1 MKRAVIFALGTGLL
15 LTPGAALA
23 QDDMTVEAFEASLT
37 YERGTVMLGKDLAT
51 LEVPAEFRFLG
62 PDDAQRLLTEGWG
75 NPPMDAP
82 LGMIVPSEIG
92 PMSPEGWGVVITFEE
107 DGYVEDDDA
116 ETLDYDELLAEIQAD
131 TRAESEARED
141 AGYESIELV
150 GWAAPPHYDA
160 STHKL
165 YWAQELRFGDQ
176 EPHTLNYNI
185 RVLGRRG
192 VLVMNAVAG
201 MSMLDE
207 VETDMR
213 SVMAFVDFNEGH
225 RYTDF
230 VPGADQVAVYG
241 VGALVAGKVAAKVG
255 LFKVLLAALVAGKK
269 LVVVAFVALGAFLKK
284 ALGRKSG

>member
-1 MKRAVIFALGTGLL
+1 MKRAVIFALGTGLV

-23 QDDMTVEAFEASLT
+23 QDDTTVEAFEASLT
-37 YERGTVMLGKDLAT
+37 YERGTVMLGEDLAT

-82 LGMIVPSEIG
+82 LGMIVPSGVG
-92 PMSPEGWGVVITFEE
+92 PLSPEGWGVVITFEE

-150 GWAAPPHYDA
+150 GWAAQPHYDA

-165 YWAQELRFGDQ
+165 YWAQELRFGNQ

-207 VETDMR
+207 VETDMQ

-241 VGALVAGKVAAKVG
+241 LGALVAGKVAAKVG

-269 LVVVAFVALGAFLKK
+269 FVVVAFVALGAFLKK

>member
-1 MKRAVIFALGTGLL
+1 MKRAVIFALGTALL

-23 QDDMTVEAFEASLT
+23 QDDTTVEAFDASLT
-37 YERGTVMLGKDLAT
+37 YERGTVILGKDLAT
-51 LEVPAEFRFLG
+51 LDVPAEFRFLG
-62 PDDAQRLLTEGWG
+62 PEDAQRLLTEGWG
-75 NPPMDAP
+75 NPPMDPP
-82 LGMIVPSEIG
+82 LGMIVPSAIG

-176 EPHTLNYNI
+176 ELHTLNYNI

-207 VETDMR
+207 VETDMQ